1 MFVATTNAWAECY
14 VLQSS
19 TEYEIKDSGRWLNDA
34 KNVTYSDP
42 FSIETSVSDLLIF
55 DYKLSGGASITHY
68 ITPQYSTTDS
78 GDNFSDIE
86 GNKWRISTKSG
97 SYSTSTDYYE
107 KSGIGNVKIPAGTK
121 RIRFKRTEESVG
133 ASKEVYIKNVK
144 ITRIIS
150 ISASTSS
157 LTFLPIELNGT
168 SDPQTISVTYSNI
181 GTTSNITPTNSTD
194 FSISPTSTTFDAC
207 TGKATFNI
215 TFHPKGTTGGTRT
228 GSFTIAGREA
238 GSTTNKAS
246 ITINVSGTAKGLP
259 THTWT
264 GATEYMVDQTINLS
278 ELWTSKSS
286 GARTFRVVSFQET
299 GTNNEGS
306 TTPTTNLITSTANG
320 YTLKLSKA
328 GTLKLAMDQVNDEVY
343 SAHSSEITLTIK
355 KHTPTF
361 SWQTPVYFNTTIT
374 DYFSTN
380 NKQTAIHIT
389 QQTDPE
395 VANLHFNPNDPY
407 DQHTLDLTAYN
418 KINYKTLA
426 PYSTTITVLQ
436 DENYYW
442 KEHKATKTITP
453 TYKGNN
459 HVPFTITEN
468 NDNEVFIKGSY
479 YGYKWNNGVQ
489 VGDGGG
495 GFNYDAKYVIIEFS
509 GIPDKLTFDYETR
522 GVTIDNTTQHNG
534 IFWFVQ
540 ESEKNDAWDNKEYIW
555 STTDGNNGKSPS
567 IQLSPTT
574 KYIRLGYWGNF
585 GTAFKNI
592 TVTERN
598 ELVAVEVADST
609 KDVTTL
615 AFDSVQ
621 VNQEG
626 KLNFALRYANAGYKV
641 KMKMVP
647 DNNHFTISPNH
658 FTNTI
663 GGEFHRTT
671 GPITVTYHPTSDK
684 DNDNCLLIIS
694 DEMGDKDT
702 IQITASSYKATQE
715 LAWREDFREVEKPF
729 IRLKDGQIT
738 NAATASSKLQVTYN
752 SSNNEVITT
761 NSDKTILIPVAAGEA
776 TITASQ
782 GGNEAWYPAESITKT
797 FIVTD
802 KLLQYIIWN
811 DPLTNLVKSTDNQT
825 IPLTAQVY
833 LQTED
838 ETAPILS
845 PEQTA
850 RLTYTSGNSNIVSV
864 QGNQLTI
871 HAVGQTTLTAY
882 VPALRDEYA
891 EATLTVNVIVR
902 PETAGCEDLLLY
914 EQHEQIQFFQYDLYE
929 IIKDPIP
936 LDRTKGVPGYLL
948 FDHYGISW
956 DLVVQYYYAEIRV
969 EESTDNGNN
978 WSNITTVKPVKDQTN
993 QSKIPLSRNATHIR
1007 FARNYGGQGY
1017 QFLQNIQV
1025 FPAQFMEALDAEH
1038 RTPITE
1044 IDFGQITVGSKE
1056 ERTFLLDYSNIKYEL
1071 SPVPSSS
1078 EVTATPN
1085 TFGVCSGFGTETIKV
1100 TWLPT
1105 QVNNN
1110 ATETITFTDP
1120 NSKMKSVVILKA
1132 NVAQGTQNL
1141 NWTAPTTIN
1150 NCNDV
1155 DFPTHTTADLPITW
1169 TVIEGEEHAQFV
1181 DGLLKIYSSGTI
1193 TIKASHPGTDNY
1205 KPFERVYSN
1214 IEIIFELI
1222 FVGTESDEWENP
1234 ANWAMCRLPY
1244 STEAITIQAPA
1255 TLSSHATVQ
1264 GITFAEGEQKVS
1276 LHITPTGGLTV
1287 NANGISNAA
1296 KDGSSIII
1304 DNTREGAGF
1313 LRISPDYQGTMPYF
1327 TMRYQTKSTLDDG
1340 ANKDATWQ
1348 YIGAPG
1354 NNTTIYVDYNTWLYL
1369 MDEKTKDGWVLQ
1381 DRVAD
1386 VPLNAFAGY
1395 AITQYGQPT
1404 YEWTAQCTNQNCT
1417 IPLTYTKNGRQG
1429 RHIFANS
1436 YSAPINVKA
1445 LKGLIQYN
1453 EGNES
1458 RFRIDE
1464 TVYIFNSGSWND
1476 WKTHPQTGDD
1486 TPGQYY
1492 AIPIAAAAANYLSE
1506 EQTVIPPMQGFY
1518 MRVRSKTP
1526 LDQLAETEPVGQI
1539 VLDYNTLVMGNDH
1552 SMNTA
1557 MRAPQHPI
1565 PNPYDNLLRIR
1576 IQATSANSG
1585 TDRVYVI
1592 QDEINTNKYNNGY
1605 DAPNQETKGLVN
1617 IYTNESFGK
1626 MEVSCSNNIDSLYIG
1641 FMAGED
1647 SLYALH
1653 FGAQR
1658 GQIYLK
1664 DLHNDSIIHMRNNQQ
1679 YHFTAAPLSTNN
1691 TRFQILLLPDT
1702 RLDFPTEERNELV
1715 SDIHNTIDT
1724 PLSPQ
1729 VWSDGYSIYISN
1741 APIHSTATLFNIGGQ
1756 PLFTTTLHDMPYT
1769 IDISHLPAGVYVL
1782 RLNNQAYKFICQ

>member
-1 MFVATTNAWAECY
+1 MKQTLRHIFLLLALFVATSPAWGECPIF
-14 VLQSS
+14 SDGK
-19 TEYEIKDSGRWLNDA
+19 EYTIMEYQFPAFKGITRVFTIPNPRPSGILTF
-34 KNVTYSDP
+34 TYSEGSLPTGGATVTATFLDNSTQEIITNNDSKNQSYN
-42 FSIETSVSDLLIF
+42 FNGKIVKSLTFVGTGTVKKSISNIQLTQASYANAPTPTQLIF
-55 DYKLSGGASITHY
+55 DTKMINSAEQTL
-68 ITPQYSTTDS
+68 TTTMS
-78 GDNFSDIE
+78 WSDIDPFD
-86 GNKWRISTKSG
+86 ISFSG
-97 SYSTSTDYYE
+97 SNQFSYSVSNNAETCSY
-107 KSGIGNVKIPAGTK
+107 GTM
-121 RIRFKRTEESVG
+121 
-133 ASKEVYIKNVK
+133 
-144 ITRIIS
+144 
-150 ISASTSS
+150 
-157 LTFLPIELNGT
+157 
-168 SDPQTISVTYSNI
+168 TISVTYKY
-181 GTTSNITPTNSTD
+181 TSV
-194 FSISPTSTTFDAC
+194 
-207 TGKATFNI
+207 G
-215 TFHPKGTTGGTRT
+215 
-228 GSFTIAGREA
+228 
-238 GSTTNKAS
+238 
-246 ITINVSGTAKGLP
+246 TINNGRVQPHTATLTINTAKG
-259 THTWT
+259 THTIALSGTTIDKYTALLNWNIANT
-264 GATEYMVDQTINLS
+264 GDNTGEYAVEDQVALTEAYSLVNQ
-278 ELWTSKSS
+278 
-286 GARTFRVVSFQET
+286 
-299 GTNNEGS
+299 
-306 TTPTTNLITSTANG
+306 TTNANITLPINFTTETLERNTIYKEDNDNNYNNDVISIENGVLIAKNAG
-320 YTLKLSKA
+320 KAKLIASFAGNSQYKA
-328 GTLKLAMDQVNDEVY
+328 FTKEL
-343 SAHSSEITLTIK
+343 TLTIK

-361 SWQTPVYFNTTIT
+361 TWKAPIYFNTTTT
-374 DYFSTN
+374 DFFSTN
-380 NKQTAIHIT
+380 NKQTAIKIES
-389 QQTDPE
+389 QTDPE
-395 VANLHFNPNDPY
+395 VANLHFNPNDAN

-418 KINYKTLA
+418 KINPTTLV
-426 PYSTTITVLQ
+426 PYSTTIKVSQ
-436 DENYYW
+436 GENYYW
-442 KEHKATKTITP
+442 KYQDDTKTITP
-453 TYKGNN
+453 TDKGNN
-459 HVPFTITEN
+459 HVPFTITQPNLSNFQTNIAGDMEW
-468 NDNEVFIKGSY
+468 DNGIKLGNRLRVFDFSDQY
-479 YGYKWNNGVQ
+479 
-489 VGDGGG
+489 
-495 GFNYDAKYVIIEFS
+495 IIITFT
-509 GIPDKLTFDYETR
+509 GIPDKLTFETS
-522 GVTIDNTTQHNG
+522 VDADATSQKDNSVELGGKFFYILQGTS
-534 IFWFVQ
+534 
-540 ESEKNDAWDNKEYIW
+540 ESNLNNQIW
-555 STTDGNNGKSPS
+555 ESYDKSNNVE
-567 IQLSPTT
+567 IQLQPSTRCLKLCYT
-574 KYIRLGYWGNF
+574 GNYRGWF
-585 GTAFKNI
+585 RNV

-598 ELVAVEVADST
+598 ELVAVEVADTT
-609 KDVTTL
+609 KDVTAL
-615 AFDSVQ
+615 SFGAVQ
-621 VNQEG
+621 VNQQ
-626 KLNFALRYANAGYKV
+626 KQLNFALRYANAGYKV
-641 KMKMVP
+641 TLATEP
-647 DNNHFTISPNH
+647 NNNHFTISPNH

-663 GGEFHRTT
+663 GGEKSGTT
-671 GPITVTYHPTSDK
+671 DAITVTYHPTSDK
-684 DNDNCLLIIS
+684 DNDNSLLIIS

-738 NAATASSKLQVTYN
+738 NAATASSKLQVTYQ
-752 SSNNEVITT
+752 SSNTNVITT
-761 NSDKTILIPVAAGEA
+761 NADHTILIPVAAGEA

-782 GGNEAWYPAESITKT
+782 GGNEAWYPAKSITKT

-825 IPLTAQVY
+825 ITLTAQVY
-833 LQTED
+833 LQTE
-838 ETAPILS
+838 EEAEPILS

-871 HAVGQTTLTAY
+871 HAVGQTTLTAH
-882 VPALRDEYA
+882 VPALGEEYT
-891 EATLTVNVIVR
+891 EATLTVPVIVR
-902 PETAGCEDLLLY
+902 PETAGCEDILLY
-914 EQHEQIQFFQYDLYE
+914 EQHDQIRFFQSNLNE

-948 FDHYGISW
+948 FEHYGISW

-978 WSNITTVKPVKDQTN
+978 WSTITTIQPVKDQTN

-1025 FPAQFMEALDAEH
+1025 YPAQFMEALDAEH

-1085 TFGVCSGFGTETIKV
+1085 TFGVCSGFGTETINV

-1105 QVNNN
+1105 QINNN

-1120 NSKMKSVVILKA
+1120 NSRMQTTVTLKA
-1132 NVAQGTQNL
+1132 SVAQGTQNL

-1150 NCNDV
+1150 NCNDI

-1181 DGLLKIYSSGTI
+1181 NGLLEIYSSGVI
-1193 TIKASHPGTDNY
+1193 TIQASHPGTDNY

-1222 FVGTESDEWENP
+1222 FIGTESDEWENP

-1244 STEAITIQAPA
+1244 STEAITIAAPA
-1255 TLSSHATVQ
+1255 ILSSHATVQ

-1287 NANGISNAA
+1287 NANGITNAA
-1296 KDGSSIII
+1296 EDGSSIII

-1327 TMRYQTKSTLDDG
+1327 TMRYQTKSTLDNG

-1354 NNTTIYVDYNTWLYL
+1354 NNTTIYVDYNTWLYR
-1369 MDEKTKDGWVLQ
+1369 MDETTKDGWVVQ
-1381 DRVAD
+1381 DRNAD
-1386 VPLNAFAGY
+1386 VALRPFDGY

-1404 YEWTAQCTNQNCT
+1404 YEWTAQCTNQNHT
-1417 IPLTYTKNGRQG
+1417 LPLTYTKNGRQG

-1436 YSAPINVKA
+1436 YSAPIDVKA
-1445 LKGLIQYN
+1445 MKGLIQYN
-1453 EGNES
+1453 AGNES

-1464 TVYIFNSGSWND
+1464 TVYIFNSGSWNA
-1476 WKTHPQTGDD
+1476 WNTQSQTGDD

-1526 LDQLAETEPVGQI
+1526 LDQLEETEQVGQI

-1557 MRAPQHPI
+1557 MRAPQHPV

-1647 SLYALH
+1647 SLYTLH

-1756 PLFTTTLHDMPYT
+1756 PLFSTTLHDMPYT

>member
-1 MFVATTNAWAECY
+1 MFVATTPVWADCN
-14 VLQSS
+14 LINSS
-19 TEYEIKDSGRWLNDA
+19 TQIRIPWKNESENENGRVSDETYAFNGPCGILTFDYRLDASANASNWHKITVQGLNTNNQWIDIANTDEIKN
-34 KNVTYSDP
+34 
-42 FSIETSVSDLLIF
+42 
-55 DYKLSGGASITHY
+55 
-68 ITPQYSTTDS
+68 
-78 GDNFSDIE
+78 
-86 GNKWRISTKSG
+86 
-97 SYSTSTDYYE
+97 
-107 KSGIGNVKIPAGTK
+107 AGTK
-121 RIRFKRTEESVG
+121 QAKFDISSYANTITAIRFKRNARSGGFLG
-133 ASKEVYIKNVK
+133 ANNGKKDVLISNIKL
-144 ITRIIS
+144 IAHTS
-150 ISASTSS
+150 ISASPSTLQFSP
-157 LTFLPIELNGT
+157 TAVGT
-168 SDPQTISVTYSNI
+168 RSNSQTVTITYSNI
-181 GTTSNITPTNSTD
+181 GNSYNVTSSNTND
-194 FSISPTSTTFDAC
+194 FTISPLPFTYDQCGGEMKFT
-207 TGKATFNI
+207 I
-215 TFHPKGTTGGTRT
+215 TFHPQGTTGGTRT
-228 GSFTIAGREA
+228 GSFTIAGD
-238 GSTTNKAS
+238 GKGKSNNDTS

-264 GATEYMVDQTINLS
+264 GAKEYMVDQTINLS
-278 ELWTSKSS
+278 ELWTSTST

-299 GTNNEGS
+299 GTNNEGGV
-306 TTPTTNLITSTANG
+306 TPTTNLITSTANG
-320 YTLKLSKA
+320 YTLKLGKA
-328 GTLKLAMDQVNDEVY
+328 GTLTLAMDQVNDEVY

-361 SWQTPVYFNTTIT
+361 TWQTPVYFNTTIT
-374 DYFSTN
+374 DFFSTDN
-380 NKQTAIHIT
+380 QQTAIHIT
-389 QQTDPE
+389 QTDPE
-395 VANLHFNPNDPY
+395 VANLYFNPNDAN
-407 DQHTLDLTAYN
+407 DKHTLDLTTYN
-418 KINYKTLA
+418 KINPTTLA

-453 TYKGNN
+453 TDKGNN
-459 HVPFTITEN
+459 HVPFTIDSKEKMN
-468 NDNEVFIKGSY
+468 NIFCHSSQGDGND
-479 YGYKWNNGVQ
+479 WNNGIRL
-489 VGDGGG
+489 GESEWDDNEKSILIN
-495 GFNYDAKYVIIEFS
+495 FT
-509 GIPDKLTFDYETR
+509 GIPDKLSFRLEYTSQFSVKEIWGTATPV
-522 GVTIDNTTQHNG
+522 VTIYQGDKQDAITQQLWTKSDNHNA
-534 IFWFVQ
+534 VDVELQ
-540 ESEKNDAWDNKEYIW
+540 LTP
-555 STTDGNNGKSPS
+555 STKWLKLVYDGNYGV
-567 IQLSPTT
+567 I
-574 KYIRLGYWGNF
+574 
-585 GTAFKNI
+585 FKNV

-598 ELVAVEVADST
+598 ELVAVEPADST
-609 KDVTTL
+609 KDVTSL
-615 AFDSVQ
+615 SFGAVQ
-621 VNQEG
+621 INQE
-626 KLNFALRYANAGYKV
+626 KQLNFALRYANAGYKV
-641 KMKMVP
+641 KMEIVP
-647 DNNHFTISPNH
+647 ANDHFTISPNH

-663 GGEFHRTT
+663 GGEYHRTT
-671 GPITVTYHPTSDK
+671 NPITVTYRPTSARN
-684 DNDNCLLIIS
+684 NDNCMLIIS

-702 IQITASSYKATQE
+702 IHITASSYKATQT
-715 LAWREDFREVEKPF
+715 LQWREDFREVEKPF

-738 NAATASSKLQVTYN
+738 NAATASSQLQVKYT
-752 SSNNEVITT
+752 SSNDEVITT
-761 NSDKTILIPVAAGEA
+761 NSDGTILIPKAAGEA

-782 GGNEAWYPAESITKT
+782 DGNEAWLPAQSITKT

-811 DPLTNLVKSTDNQT
+811 DPLTTLVKSTDNQT
-825 IPLTAQVY
+825 FTLTAQVY

-838 ETAPILS
+838 EASPFILS

-850 RLTYTSGNSNIVSV
+850 LLTYTSGNSNIVSV
-864 QGNQLTI
+864 EGNILTI
-871 HAVGQTTLTAY
+871 HAVGETTLTAH
-882 VPALRDEYA
+882 VPAIGEEYA
-891 EATLTVNVIVR
+891 EAILTVPVIVR
-902 PETAGCEDLLLY
+902 PATAGCEDILLY
-914 EQHEQIQFFQYDLYE
+914 EQHDPIQFFQGNLNE
-929 IIKDPIP
+929 IVIDPIP
-936 LDRTKGVPGYLL
+936 LDRTKGIPGYLL
-948 FDHYGISW
+948 FDHYGLSW
-956 DLVVQYYYAEIRV
+956 NLIIEYYYAEIRV

-978 WSNITTVKPVKDQTN
+978 WSTITTIKPVKDQTN

-1025 FPAQFMEALDAEH
+1025 YPAQFLEALDAEH

-1085 TFGVCSGFGTETIKV
+1085 TFGVCSGFGTEPIKV

-1120 NSKMKSVVILKA
+1120 NSGMKSVVILKA

-1169 TVIEGEEHAQFV
+1169 TVIEGKEHAQFV
-1181 DGLLKIYSSGTI
+1181 DGLLEIYSSGTI
-1193 TIKASHPGTDNY
+1193 TIKASHSGTDNY

-1287 NANGISNAA
+1287 NANGITNAA
-1296 KDGSSIII
+1296 EDGSSIII

-1313 LRISPDYQGTMPYF
+1313 LRISPDYHGTMPYF
-1327 TMRYQTKSTLDDG
+1327 TMRYQTKSTLDYG

-1354 NNTTIYVDYNTWLYL
+1354 NNTTIYVDYNTWLYR
-1369 MDEKTKDGWVLQ
+1369 MDETTKDGWVVQ
-1381 DRVAD
+1381 DRNAD
-1386 VPLNAFAGY
+1386 VALRPFDGY

-1417 IPLTYTKNGRQG
+1417 LPLTYTKNGRKG

-1436 YSAPINVKA
+1436 YSAPIDVKA
-1445 LKGLIQYN
+1445 LKGLIQYYA
-1453 EGNES
+1453 GNES

-1476 WKTHPQTGDD
+1476 WNAHPQTGDD

-1526 LDQLAETEPVGQI
+1526 LDQLAETEQVGQI

-1647 SLYALH
+1647 SLYTLN

-1679 YHFTAAPLSTNN
+1679 YHFTATPLSTNN

-1702 RLDFPTEERNELV
+1702 LLDFPTEERNELV

-1756 PLFTTTLHDMPYT
+1756 PLFSTTLHYMPYT